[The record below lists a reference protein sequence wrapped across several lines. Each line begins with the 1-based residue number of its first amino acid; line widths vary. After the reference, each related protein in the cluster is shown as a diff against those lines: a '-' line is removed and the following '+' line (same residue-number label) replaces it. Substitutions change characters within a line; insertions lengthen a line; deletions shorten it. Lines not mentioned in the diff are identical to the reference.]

1 MTNRQPVV
9 ASTAASTSWPSLGVL
24 FEGAST
30 PMPGS
35 AFKATDPREEA
46 YAQAVPTGLRQFTPE
61 DVSGLEEEHP
71 LRRVTTNS
79 PVVAIDAGVVN
90 LGYTGDGVVGAVRAA
105 AVIHHPGGRVELRTC
120 HPGIFYLGGPGRLEK
135 FHEMGAA
142 LGRDDFYVKVVDGAA
157 TEEKVR
163 MGANDHRLLDRVRNF
178 VERLVQ
184 KAIVEEFENAIVVFD
199 GALTLRTYD
208 TPGAFLRRLHE
219 TCQERGSSLIAV
231 AKKTGLTVR
240 GTDIRLLLDREGG
253 LPARRKLTQALR
265 SDPGRRD
272 EDRTLGDLFVVRF
285 GAGTE
290 TYRVDVAPAEG
301 LMATE
306 ALDEFASACL
316 YRHGYPE
323 PLVQAHAFS
332 YMAPPI
338 VAELQKHAVVQYQ
351 LDVKPEPNL
360 GPVFAPFGGR
370 FK

>member
-1 MTNRQPVV
+1 MSGKFRVPVAQV
-9 ASTAASTSWPSLGVL
+9 AAHYLGSPNGRCTARGATPPQFPASRNAVCALIGDRSLEPL
-24 FEGAST
+24 NQRA
-30 PMPGS
+30 
-35 AFKATDPREEA
+35 KAEA
-46 YAQAVPTGLRQFTPE
+46 TYQPTGRF
-61 DVSGLEEEHP
+61 
-71 LRRVTTNS
+71 
-79 PVVAIDAGVVN
+79 
-90 LGYTGDGVVGAVRAA
+90 
-105 AVIHHPGGRVELRTC
+105 
-120 HPGIFYLGGPGRLEK
+120 LEK

-142 LGRDDFYVKVVDGAA
+142 LGRDDFYVKVVDGVA

-178 VERLVQ
+178 AERLVQ
-184 KAIVEEFENAIVVFD
+184 KAMVEEFENAIVVFD

-265 SDPGRRD
+265 SDPDRRD

-306 ALDEFASACL
+306 ALDEFGSACL

-332 YMAPPI
+332 YMAPPV
-338 VAELQKHAVVQYQ
+338 VAELQKHAVVRYQ